1 MARNARRIGQRL
13 SRPYTLGG
21 VIATLG
27 LLVVVLPISC
37 SQGCNHNNPELG
49 TAPLGTPS
57 VRVLVR
63 ENVTQ
68 AAITATQPPN
78 MRIGGSAARPV
89 NLARGASVNVTLRP
103 SGWTIGTAVL
113 GAGELILE
121 PSVEGSLRVDGQAY
135 RGRLRFVPMG
145 GPGKFDVINDV
156 DVDGYVM
163 SVVPKEMFPQWHPEA
178 YRAQAIVARTYA
190 LYVAHTASAGAQ
202 FDLFADTRSQVY
214 GGIGSETPKSREAV
228 DVTRGIVV
236 AHGPP
241 GQEKVFKAY
250 FSSCCGG
257 VTQSAADAFGEPY
270 QQALSEQNI
279 GPRCTESPRFNWP
292 TITMRKT
299 ELTRR
304 IRQWGVNNNEP
315 EKSIADISRIDIE
328 SNNQFGRPRRFIITD
343 VRGNRYSLNSEDF
356 RHAVNTDATDHV
368 TLGSSFC
375 KPVND
380 PTQIRFTEGHGFGHG
395 VGLCQWCAEHEAAS
409 GVRHE
414 TIVLSAFPGTKLVR
428 AY

>member
-1 MARNARRIGQRL
+1 MARNARRIGQRF
-13 SRPYTLGG
+13 SRPYTVGG

-27 LLVVVLPISC
+27 LLVVILPISC
-37 SQGCNHNNPELG
+37 SQGCNHNNQELG

-68 AAITATQPPN
+68 VAITATEPPN
-78 MRIGGSAARPV
+78 VRIGGSAARPV
-89 NLARGASVNVTLRP
+89 NIARGASVNVTLRP

-135 RGRLRFVPMG
+135 RGRLRFVRRP
-145 GPGKFDVINDV
+145 PGKFDVINDV

-190 LYVAHTASAGAQ
+190 LYVAHTASAGAI
-202 FDLFADTRSQVY
+202 RSVCRHAKPGLRRHRQRNAKIA
-214 GGIGSETPKSREAV
+214 GGGGCHA
-228 DVTRGIVV
+228 GIVV

-270 QQALSEQNI
+270 QQALSEQYI

-292 TITMRKT
+292 TITIRKT

-315 EKSIADISRIDIE
+315 EKSIADVS
-328 SNNQFGRPRRFIITD
+328 
-343 VRGNRYSLNSEDF
+343 
-356 RHAVNTDATDHV
+356 H
-368 TLGSSFC
+368 
-375 KPVND
+375 
-380 PTQIRFTEGHGFGHG
+380 
-395 VGLCQWCAEHEAAS
+395 
-409 GVRHE
+409 
-414 TIVLSAFPGTKLVR
+414 
-428 AY
+428 